1 MDVVLVSAGD
11 RAALVECR
19 ADVSCCLV
27 RSERRQASLARVVV
41 LSVGMCRFV
50 AVSYRVEEAQK
61 KRARERKKGAER
73 VIWASRF
80 AWCAW
85 LLTVVAHCRSFTCV
99 CFGSLLSL
107 SASRSYLFS

>member
-27 RSERRQASLARVVV
+27 RSERRQASLACVVV

-85 LLTVVAHCRSFTCV
+85 LLTVVAHCRSFTWV
-99 CFGSLLSL
+99 RFGSLLSL
-107 SASRSYLFS
+107 SASRDADS